1 MPGTHT
7 AAAERRLTPGFALF
21 VACLTSFFVGF
32 LLSNV
37 APVIGVAE
45 RRLGLSAAQVGWV
58 LSAMLLSHS
67 VLLLIGGEFI
77 DRWGLWKVL
86 GTAFSVLTIGS
97 LVQVMAA
104 SFGALLIARLIMGI
118 GSGLGFLAGLQLV
131 GQYTGGGPRQSFRQ
145 GLYGG
150 MNHVGIVMAMLA
162 LPAGLA
168 GLGWAGTYGIVVA
181 LLTVATGI
189 VWWGLHPLARNFSP
203 TTHIPWREILRDR
216 RSWWFCLAHAMTFGF
231 YLSLVSWLVK
241 YLRGAYGADV
251 ALATAVSTGLTTWA
265 FLSRMGGGY
274 LAGLVGEK
282 RLVMWATAGVVVTFA
297 LMVLWGALWPAVA
310 GLALAVLAVNL
321 PFGAIFA
328 LAGRSFP
335 GGMTGRRLS
344 FILTPASI
352 LAFVLPVVYG
362 YVLEGTH
369 SYGMGFLPWAVL
381 GGLMFLVLLLQ
392 QSSVLRTT
400 E

>member
-1 MPGTHT
+1 MRQQSGGS
-7 AAAERRLTPGFALF
+7 AQRLLTPGLALF
-21 VACLTSFFVGF
+21 TACLTSLFVGF
-32 LLSNV
+32 LMANV

-45 RRLGLSAAQVGWV
+45 RRLDLSAAQVGWV
-58 LSAMLLSHS
+58 LSSMLLSHS
-67 VLLLIGGEFI
+67 VLLFVGGEFI

-86 GTAFSVLTIGS
+86 GTAFSVLAVASWFQT
-97 LVQVMAA
+97 AA
-104 SFGALLIARLIMGI
+104 HSFPALLAARLIMGV

-131 GQYTGGGPRQSFRQ
+131 GQHTGGGPRQSFRQ

-150 MNHVGIVMAMLA
+150 MNHVGIVAAMLF
-162 LPAGLA
+162 LPWSVA
-168 GLGWAGTYGIVVA
+168 GLGWAGTYGIVAV
-181 LLTVATGI
+181 LLVLAAGF
-189 VWWGLHPLARNFSP
+189 VSWALHPLAQNFSP
-203 TTHIPWREILRDR
+203 SKHIPWREILLDP

-241 YLRGAYGADV
+241 YLRGAYGAEV
-251 ALATAVSTGLTTWA
+251 GLTTAISTGLTTWA

-274 LAGLVGEK
+274 VATLVGE
-282 RLVMWATAGVVVTFA
+282 RQLVMWAAAGVVVAFA
-297 LMVLWGALWPAVA
+297 LMVVWAALWPAVM
-310 GLALAVLAVNL
+310 GLVLAVMALNV

-344 FILTPASI
+344 FILTPASV
-352 LAFVLPVVYG
+352 LAFVLPVAYG
-362 YVLEGTH
+362 YVLEGTG

-381 GGLMFLVLLLQ
+381 GGLIFVILLAQ
-392 QSSVLRTT
+392 QSTVLHTT